1 MSNTR
6 VVQNTDCQVVF
17 VPTLYNKIFCL
28 HYFNKM
34 EDKITLGDYIVI
46 QRQKYTK
53 LHKFGMAESTAMLAK
68 DVIELRNIESQP
80 YSTTFRMLPKEGGRG
95 KRTMILEP
103 CTDMGVLPGDVLSIR
118 ESGADN
124 RNIIDNGQS
133 QALNAGEIE
142 KLRDECKSSSE
153 IVSQIVE
160 NSKTFSSKT
169 EYSQE
174 KYLKKKEKKYF
185 EFVQIRRPN
194 IRLITDVMYRQCPE
208 KIMGMRMDA
217 LSQLISYSGI
227 SGIGNHLVYESG
239 TNGLVPAALLNSI
252 GAQTGAHLIHMHPGN
267 VPQKQALLALNLAKE
282 QLDRCISVNIYSILR
297 QYYQN
302 SSEGNSGTKRK
313 IENEEDDNVDT
324 QPSKLQK
331 NDSDVKPV
339 VAKDDTL
346 MNVTKEENSTVPNL
360 DKLETPPKKHQWMI
374 ENELACTIL
383 KQQVDSLVIVAKEH
397 PSNIVKALLPFV
409 KPSRPIVIFSLSRE
423 LLMEMYVE
431 LKSTSDVT
439 NLRITSN
446 WLRMYQVLPN
456 RTHPD
461 VNMGGNSGFLL
472 TGYTIR

>member
-1 MSNTR
+1 ME
-6 VVQNTDCQVVF
+6 
-17 VPTLYNKIFCL
+17 
-28 HYFNKM
+28 H
-34 EDKITLGDYIVI
+34 EDKISIGDYIII

-53 LHKFGMAESTAMLAK
+53 LHKFGMTESTAMLAK
-68 DVIELRNIESQP
+68 DLIELRNIESQP

-95 KRTMILEP
+95 KRTMTLEP
-103 CTDMGVLPGDVLSIR
+103 CTDTGLLTADVLSVR
-118 ESGADN
+118 ESGTDN

-133 QALNAGEIE
+133 QSLNSEEIE
-142 KLRDECKSSSE
+142 KLREDCKSSSE

-208 KIMGMRMDA
+208 KIMGIRMDS

-227 SGIGNHLVYESG
+227 SGIGNHLLYESG

-267 VPQKQALLALNLAKE
+267 VPQKQALLALNLDKE

-297 QYYQN
+297 QYYQKGTDEN
-302 SSEGNSGTKRK
+302 SSGTKRK
-313 IENEEDDNVDT
+313 IDNEDCPDI
-324 QPSKLQK
+324 QPSKLPK
-331 NDSDVKPV
+331 NDNDDSQEVNSNVIDVVQQGDKEIPV
-339 VAKDDTL
+339 KNVCNNEVAET
-346 MNVTKEENSTVPNL
+346 
-360 DKLETPPKKHQWMI
+360 TPPKKYQWMI

-383 KQQVDSLVIVAKEH
+383 KQQVDSLVVVAKEH

-423 LLMEMYVE
+423 ILMEMYVE
-431 LKSTSDVT
+431 LKSTSEVT

-461 VNMGGNSGFLL
+461 VNMSGNSGFLL
-472 TGYTIR
+472 TGYTVR